1 MTQVTVT
8 IKGASRAATLTWGGV
23 LVTLTSTGGGN
34 HTAAFQRA
42 PGIYLYVITVF
53 GAPGDA
59 WSASVTDGV
68 GTPFNHSGHMSPG
81 GFDGTGDTAF
91 QVH

>member
-1 MTQVTVT
+1 MAQVTVT
-8 IKGASRAATLTWGGV
+8 IKGASRAATLSWGGD
-23 LVTLTSTGGGN
+23 LVSLTSTGGGN
-34 HTAAFQRA
+34 HTAAFQRV
-42 PGIYLYVITVF
+42 PGNYLYVITVF

-59 WSASVTDGV
+59 WSANITDGI
-68 GTPFNHSGHMSPG
+68 GPQNHAGHMSPG